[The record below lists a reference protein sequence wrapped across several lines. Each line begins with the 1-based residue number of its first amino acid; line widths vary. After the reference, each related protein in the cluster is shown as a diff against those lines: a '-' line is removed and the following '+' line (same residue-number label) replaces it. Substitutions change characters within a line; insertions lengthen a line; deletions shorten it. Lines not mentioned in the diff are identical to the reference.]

1 MNTSHQRG
9 FSMLELM
16 VAVTVLGILF
26 GIGVPSFNAMIRN
39 NRVASNTNEIVL
51 ALSVARSEAVRR
63 GLPVS
68 VCAATTPTSSTCVA
82 AGASNWAN
90 GWIVFTDATGA
101 AGAVNGPADAILQ
114 RFDGVPNGIALTSN
128 SHGFVRFAAT
138 GLPTSVETIFTLKH
152 SQCTGNNRRMI
163 KLTITGR
170 VNTNKVA
177 CS

>member
-1 MNTSHQRG
+1 MNTSPQRG

-39 NRVASNTNEIVL
+39 NRVATNTNEIVL

-68 VCAATTPTSSTCVA
+68 VCASNAAHTACVA
-82 AGASNWAN
+82 AAQPNWAN
-90 GWIVFTDATGA
+90 GWFVFTDATGA
-101 AGAVNGPADAILQ
+101 AGAINGPADEILQ
-114 RFDGVPNGIALTSN
+114 RFDGVPNGIALTTN

-152 SQCTGNNRRMI
+152 SQCTGINRRTI